1 MKRDISLYKPVPI
14 VMLIDLLILVLSALV
29 MLEKFPFT
37 TNDPYEKYDIAVLV
51 YIFVWMLSSYLFRR
65 YRPLKKQK
73 YLAADFRLF
82 YVSLITFGILWLLN
96 VLFFDNKYSFL
107 VNYTYSTI
115 LFGIN
120 FLFLSVYYAVN
131 YAVEYEK
138 DEVLDNRAVEPVRPA
153 RPLDDDSYSDLRK
166 TICEYRNERTFE
178 LLSKYIDFRS
188 GNTTVL
194 FTGNLFS
201 VNARKSYT
209 FSHFVQLCPLN
220 DIRGI
225 NKMFF
230 SINQKLPDDGVVV
243 CCFETKSTRKS
254 KIMKEYPAGINTVM
268 YTINYILRRVL
279 PKIFITR
286 RLYYDIT
293 KGKNRILS
301 KTEVMG
307 RLYYAGFDV
316 IDERKISGLQ
326 YVFAKRIAQP
336 NVITR
341 KNYGP
346 LIKLKRKGKNAQLFD
361 VYKFRTMYPYSEY
374 LQAYIYKKNSLRDG
388 GKFARD
394 IRITSLGAFMRKYW
408 LDELP
413 MLLNL
418 LKGEMKI
425 VGVRPLSNQYFS
437 LYNSD
442 LQALRTQFKP
452 GLLPPFYADMPRT
465 LDEIQASEMK
475 YLNECKQ
482 KGVFF
487 TDIKY
492 FFKIVSTILFKN
504 SRSA

>member
-1 MKRDISLYKPVPI
+1 MKRIISIYKPVPI

-37 TNDPYEKYDIAVLV
+37 TSDPYKKYDVALFL
-51 YIFVWMLSSYLFRR
+51 YIFIWMISSYVLLR

-73 YLAADFRLF
+73 YLASNFRLF
-82 YVSLITFGILWLLN
+82 YVSLFAFGLLWLLN
-96 VLFFDNKYSFL
+96 VIFFESKYSFY

-115 LFGIN
+115 LFGVN

-131 YAVEYEK
+131 YAIEYEK
-138 DEVLDNRAVEPVRPA
+138 DEVLEERGVEPMRSA
-153 RPLDDDSYSDLRK
+153 RPLDDDSYNDLQR
-166 TICEYRNERTFE
+166 TIINFSGSRTFNT
-178 LLSKYIDFRS
+178 LSKYIDFRS

-201 VNARKSYT
+201 VNARKSFT
-209 FSHFVQLCPLN
+209 FNNFVLLCPLN

-225 NKMFF
+225 NKIFF
-230 SINQKLPDDGVVV
+230 SINQKLPDDGVMV

-254 KIMKEYPAGINTVM
+254 KILKKYPPIINTVM
-268 YTINYILRRVL
+268 YTVNYVLRRVL

-316 IDERKISGLQ
+316 QNEIKVGGLQ
-326 YVFAKRIAQP
+326 YIFAKRIAQP

-346 LIKLKRKGKNAQLFD
+346 LIKLKRKGKSAQLFD

-408 LDELP
+408 IDELP

-437 LYNSD
+437 LYTPE
-442 LQALRTQFKP
+442 LQTLRTQFKP

-465 LDEIQASEMK
+465 LDEIQASEMN
-475 YLNECKQ
+475 YLNECK
-482 KGVFF
+482 KNGTFF

-492 FFKIVSTILFKN
+492 FFKIVSTIIFKN
-504 SRSA
+504 ARSA